1 MRPEDWDLAGL
12 RHHLAVDNFLVV
24 MDLPQVNDPEHD
36 FADREQVREVVLKR
50 AQEAFKAKLRDFG
63 DNDERLLS
71 WILLTVIDD
80 KWRDHLYDLDHLKAS
95 IGFRGWGQKD
105 PLIEYK
111 QEAYSMFV
119 DLMKDI
125 RKSVASLVFRAQLI
139 VEAPPPPPQMIL
151 SGPTDTDLGGQPF
164 GGQRLPEPLEVEG
177 VDSLEGAIS
186 PLAARRAALAAGL
199 SGAQETDL
207 SKLRTSHGE
216 DGGPAAKKQPV
227 HVDQQKQVGRND
239 PCWCGSGKKFK
250 KCHGAGQV

>member
-1 MRPEDWDLAGL
+1 
-12 RHHLAVDNFLVV
+12 
-24 MDLPQVNDPEHD
+24 
-36 FADREQVREVVLKR
+36 VLTR
-50 AQEAFKAKLRDFG
+50 AREAFQAKLREFG
-63 DNDERLLS
+63 ENDERLLS

-95 IGFRGWGQKD
+95 ISFRGWGQTD

-111 QEAYSMFV
+111 KEAYSMFV

-139 VEAPPPPPQMIL
+139 VEAPPPPPRQMIL
-151 SGPTDTDLGGQPF
+151 SGPTDTDLGGEPF
-164 GGQRLPEPLEVEG
+164 GGQRLPEVLEEDEAPPSMM
-177 VDSLEGAIS
+177 DSMVS

-199 SGAQETDL
+199 SGAQPTDV
-207 SKLRTSHGE
+207 SKLATSHGE
-216 DGGPAAKKQPV
+216 DGGPGGPHRKQPV
-227 HVDQQKQVGRND
+227 HADEHKQVGRND